1 MLREVKGHCLFRDN
15 EKHRLGLIQYLL
27 DAVGPS
33 LFDAVLG
40 PNVVRVL
47 GQLIHQQL
55 LSRGELHVRQLQ
67 RCGLVTIWH
76 HVATKPD
83 NHGQQLQVLN
93 MQAVQLNQTQPL
105 RSNWLSW
112 CWALEERSK
121 RIMFRERERD
131 SLLWEF
137 DFLQVLLCI
146 GIDLHHVASQS
157 QQSPVREERR
167 RDYNNTAV
175 SRHCTEWGSVAG
187 SQCQRA
193 EHGPSFSSQTA
204 ADSGSDMDWIWSR
217 FEADLEWMWSGC
229 GVDVERMWS
238 GCGVDVERMWSGCGV
253 DVEWMWNRSEVN
265 VERMWSG
272 CGLDYGHNWAEA
284 NCYLGSVHRTKSAQ
298 NGHFSSQQYF
308 LPVPNVQRS
317 IKSWD
322 YMTHSVQTLILLWPL
337 LFRALIGFYGNK
349 QHQSHLRG
357 RCCKQSSVKLV
368 MVSRI
373 FHKSNK

>member
-1 MLREVKGHCLFRDN
+1 MG
-15 EKHRLGLIQYLL
+15 GT
-27 DAVGPS
+27 
-33 LFDAVLG
+33 
-40 PNVVRVL
+40 RVYF
-47 GQLIHQQL
+47 
-55 LSRGELHVRQLQ
+55 SRSF
-67 RCGLVTIWH
+67 C
-76 HVATKPD
+76 P
-83 NHGQQLQVLN
+83 
-93 MQAVQLNQTQPL
+93 
-105 RSNWLSW
+105 WLSVSV
-112 CWALEERSK
+112 CKISCGRVFLPEFLRCRK
-121 RIMFRERERD
+121 H
-131 SLLWEF
+131 LLF
-137 DFLQVLLCI
+137 FAFL
-146 GIDLHHVASQS
+146 
-157 QQSPVREERR
+157 
-167 RDYNNTAV
+167 
-175 SRHCTEWGSVAG
+175 
-187 SQCQRA
+187 
-193 EHGPSFSSQTA
+193 
-204 ADSGSDMDWIWSR
+204 
-217 FEADLEWMWSGC
+217 
-229 GVDVERMWS
+229 RMWS
-238 GCGVDVERMWSGCGV
+238 GV